1 MSALKEQLTTAMK
14 DAMRAKDKARLGVV
28 RMALSAIKQI
38 EVDERIELD
47 DERSLAVL
55 DKLIKQR
62 KDSATQYRD
71 AGRDDNPIHTD
82 PAVAAR
88 EGLAAP
94 IAGGSH
100 VLSFVQSRLMEEWG
114 PECLL
119 HGAHFDVR
127 WIGQTYAES
136 HVVPRARVVEVAP
149 DRIGCDIEVD
159 GEDRPLLRG
168 KMMLPLAGVSR

>member
-71 AGRDDNPIHTD
+71 AGRDD
-82 PAVAAR
+82 
-88 EGLAAP
+88 LA
-94 IAGGSH
+94 
-100 VLSFVQSRLMEEWG
+100 
-114 PECLL
+114 
-119 HGAHFDVR
+119 
-127 WIGQTYAES
+127 
-136 HVVPRARVVEVAP
+136 
-149 DRIGCDIEVD
+149 DIEEAEIQVLQTFLPAPLSEAEVD
-159 GEDRPLLRG
+159 ALIDDAIAQTGAAGMQDMGKVMGELKPRLQGRADIGAVSG
-168 KMMLPLAGVSR
+168 KVKQRLN